1 LQDPVDVGM
10 VDPSPG
16 RDSSE
21 QPVALLDV
29 DGLFLDL
36 ALGEARRNGHSI
48 ALTEREVAI
57 LRWLYRHRSRPVSRP
72 ELLREIWKLPGN
84 LRTRTVDMTIS
95 NLRRKIE
102 SAPSDPRIVVTVKG
116 RGYAWGAPD

>member
-1 LQDPVDVGM
+1 M
-10 VDPSPG
+10 SP
-16 RDSSE
+16 
-21 QPVALLDV
+21 LDL
-29 DGLFLDL
+29 DGLQLDL
-36 ALGEARRNGHSI
+36 ARGAAWRNGRSVT
-48 ALTEREVAI
+48 LTDREVAI

-102 SAPSDPRIVVTVKG
+102 TESSSPRIVVTIKG
-116 RGYAWGAPD
+116 RGYAWGVPD